1 MKKSLN
7 VEEWVGS
14 GIAPSLIKLN
24 KKILNEEEIAEWYFQ
39 NLPSSARRNDGR
51 IREGYLKAYKDPL
64 RGGWGIFLDHGQ
76 EVNPCLSTYL

>member
-14 GIAPSLIKLN
+14 AIAPSLIKLN
-24 KKILNEEEIAEWYFQ
+24 KKRLEEEEIAEWYFQ

-51 IREGYLKAYKDPL
+51 IRDGYLIRQCQIKEPAQS
-64 RGGWGIFLDHGQ
+64 R
-76 EVNPCLSTYL
+76 LS